1 MMFALLD
8 CNNFYVSCERVFDPA
23 LLNRPTLVLSNNDGC
38 AIARSNEAK
47 ALGIK
52 MGTPVY
58 QLKQMIRRHDI
69 AVRSANFTLYGDLS
83 SRVMTLIT
91 ERYPQMEVYSIDEAF
106 IDCSTLR
113 APLRQMQDLKTWI
126 EQCTGIPVCIGIG
139 TTKTLAKAAN
149 HVAKK
154 SAVGVYEVTAGN
166 RQQTLVDIAVSD
178 IWGIGRGWSNRLQR
192 LGIHTA
198 LDLQQAALPRV
209 RKAFNVV
216 LARTQQELNGISCLT
231 LEEVEARRQQIICS
245 RSFGS
250 TLSDRQEL
258 AQAVATFTHRAAEK
272 CRSRGLEALSISV
285 MVNTNPYSSRDRQ
298 YHRSVTTKLASATAS
313 TRRLTH
319 TALALLDAVYRPR
332 YAYKRAGV
340 ILSGLQPQSQ
350 HQQDLFEYQ
359 QHGDQPDLLMRV
371 MDRINRRYGRDVISP
386 GRVKGQRKQWTMRQE
401 LLSPAYTTDWRDLL
415 VVR

>member
-1 MMFALLD
+1 MFALLD

-23 LLNRPTLVLSNNDGC
+23 LLNRATLVLSNNDGC

-58 QLKQMIRRHDI
+58 QLRQMIRRHEI

-83 SRVMTLIT
+83 NRVMTLIA
-91 ERYPQMEVYSIDEAF
+91 ERYPQLEVYSIDEAF
-106 IDCSTLR
+106 INCGALR
-113 APLRQMQDLKTWI
+113 SPLQQMQELKTWI

-139 TTKTLAKAAN
+139 ATKTLAKVAN
-149 HVAKK
+149 HVAKTN
-154 SAVGVYEVTAGN
+154 AVGVFEVTTGN
-166 RQQTLVDIAVSD
+166 RQQTLAAIAVAD
-178 IWGIGRGWSNRLQR
+178 IWGIGRGWSSRLQA

-198 LDLQQAALPRV
+198 LDLQRAALSRV
-209 RKAFNVV
+209 RKTFNVV

-231 LEEVEARRQQIICS
+231 LEEVEAQRQQIICS

-272 CRSRGLEALSISV
+272 CRSRGLEALSICV
-285 MVNTNPYSSRDRQ
+285 TVNTNPYSSKDHQ
-298 YHRSVTTKLASATAS
+298 YHRSVTTRLASATAS
-313 TRRLTH
+313 TRRLTQA
-319 TALALLDAVYRPR
+319 ALTLLSAVYRPY

-340 ILSGLQPQSQ
+340 ILSDLQLQSQ
-350 HQQDLFEYQ
+350 HQLDLFEYQ
-359 QHGDQPDLLMRV
+359 QHGDQSDPLMQI
-371 MDRINRRYGRDVISP
+371 MDRINRRYGRDMITP
-386 GRVKGQRKQWTMRQE
+386 GRIKGRRRQWAMRQE

>member
-8 CNNFYVSCERVFDPA
+8 CNNFYVSCERVFDPT

-58 QLKQMIRRHDI
+58 QLKQIIRRHDI

-83 SRVMTLIT
+83 SRVMTLIA

-106 IDCSTLR
+106 IDCSALR
-113 APLRQMQDLKTWI
+113 TPLQQMQDLKAWI

-139 TTKTLAKAAN
+139 ATKTLAKVAN

-154 SAVGVYEVTAGN
+154 NAVGVYEVTTDN
-166 RQQTLVDIAVSD
+166 RQQTLASIAVND
-178 IWGIGRGWSNRLQR
+178 IWGIGSAWSKRLQK
-192 LGIHTA
+192 LEIYTA
-198 LDLQQAALPRV
+198 LDLQQTALPRV
-209 RKAFNVV
+209 RKSFNVV
-216 LARTQQELNGISCLT
+216 LGRTQQELNGISCLT
-231 LEEVEARRQQIICS
+231 LEEVEAQRQQIICS

-250 TLSDRQEL
+250 TLNDRQEL

-272 CRSRGLEALSISV
+272 CRSRSLEALSISV

-298 YHRSVTTKLASATAS
+298 YHRSVTTRLASATAC

-319 TALALLDAVYRPR
+319 AALALLNTVYRPK

-340 ILSGLQPQSQ
+340 ILSNLQPQSQ

-359 QHGDQPDLLMRV
+359 QHGDQSDLLMRV

-386 GRVKGQRKQWTMRQE
+386 GRVKGQRRQWTMRQD

-415 VVR
+415 MVR